1 MLIILNISSQF
12 CRGADGE
19 NSHQHLG
26 LPLNASN
33 LELQFLA
40 LAPDADFEGFSGVYM
55 AGESNL
61 VGLQLFGIV
70 VQQVLYEISTDCA
83 GSGKT

>member
-19 NSHQHLG
+19 HSHQHFG

-33 LELQFLA
+33 LELQFLT
-40 LAPDADFEGFSGVYM
+40 LAPDTDFKRFSGVDV
-55 AGESNL
+55 AGEANL
-61 VGLQLFGIV
+61 VGLQLFGII
-70 VQQVLYEISTDCA
+70 VQQVLNEIAADCA